1 MNRLQ
6 DNLEL
11 KNRTAW
17 TSVTIHTQTWSSEV
31 LPMQTEPW
39 EHRSGN
45 RRVLMAT
52 GIAESGQTDKYKRF
66 LWWHPNYTKPI
77 GG

>member
-1 MNRLQ
+1 
-6 DNLEL
+6 
-11 KNRTAW
+11 
-17 TSVTIHTQTWSSEV
+17 
-31 LPMQTEPW
+31 MQTEPW

-52 GIAESGQTDKYKRF
+52 GIAEYTGVAESGQTDKYKYF
-66 LWWHPNYTKPI
+66 LDGTLTITKPI